1 MHVMIVIITK
11 RNMLHKRT
19 NRKKREL
26 GINSHGPAA
35 HALEQLDSK
44 HFGNVSAGQNK
55 LAPLV
60 SIVNQRLIP
69 LWQINAGQD
78 IEDFDVLVL
87 LPTSTVELHLQ

>member
-1 MHVMIVIITK
+1 MIWYHDMHVMIVIITK

-44 HFGNVSAGQNK
+44 HFSTRMA
-55 LAPLV
+55 LA
-60 SIVNQRLIP
+60 RCT
-69 LWQINAGQD
+69 GD
-78 IEDFDVLVL
+78 L
-87 LPTSTVELHLQ
+87 LQTDSEG